1 MLHSRRET
9 KYDLLLQPTH
19 MKFKQQQEQQQQQ
32 QQQEQQQ
39 QQISKFRYESSILER

>member
-9 KYDLLLQPTH
+9 KYDLLLLQPTH
-19 MKFKQQQEQQQQQ
+19 MKFKQQQQQQ
-32 QQQEQQQ
+32 QQQEQQQQ

>member
-1 MLHSRRET
+1 MLHSDRET

-19 MKFKQQQEQQQQQ
+19 MKFKQQQEQQQQEQ
-32 QQQEQQQ
+32 QQQQ

>member
-1 MLHSRRET
+1 MLHSDRET

-19 MKFKQQQEQQQQQ
+19 MKFKQQQQQ